1 MLDDQRSHI
10 YDMVAITKQGHLV
23 LFFLVCKVDLKVD
36 TAETHFVIFY
46 VPRTLF
52 VSIEA
57 GVTIH
62 TGRGGDKGQCCSIDP
77 DNEITRTALL
87 GSCTI
92 RA

>member
-36 TAETHFVIFY
+36 TAETHFLSFSMSQEHVY
-46 VPRTLF
+46 P
-52 VSIEA
+52 
-57 GVTIH
+57 VTIH
-62 TGRGGDKGQCCSIDP
+62 TGRGADKGQCCSIDP
-77 DNEITRTALL
+77 DNEITRTVLL
-87 GSCTI
+87 GPCTI